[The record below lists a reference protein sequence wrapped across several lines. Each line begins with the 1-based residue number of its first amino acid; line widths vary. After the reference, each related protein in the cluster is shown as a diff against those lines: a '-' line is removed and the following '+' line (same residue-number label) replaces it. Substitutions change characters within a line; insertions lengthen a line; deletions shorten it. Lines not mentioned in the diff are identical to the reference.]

1 MPEVIRWGI
10 LGAGRI
16 ARKFAADLQLVNDA
30 VLTAVGSRS
39 KESADAFADE
49 FNIPNRHSSYA
60 SLVSDPEVDVIYIAT
75 PHNLHHENT
84 LLCLHHGKAV
94 LCEKPFAINSR
105 QAAEMIALAK
115 EKGIFLMD
123 ALWSRFHPHYQKL
136 QQLLEE
142 KLLGDIKAVLINFG
156 FKATAPI
163 PARLFDPVLGGGTI
177 LDIGIYNVFFAITVL
192 GRPDGIQATITP
204 ASTGVDEQCA
214 ILFTYKN
221 GALAQLFST
230 FSSNLGTE
238 ADICGTEGRIR
249 LTTRFYEPSTT
260 IEYYPERIESRQVIP
275 VEKEVGFG
283 YQYEA
288 RHVNECLKNGLTESP
303 VLTHAFTLEL
313 MQTLDEIRR
322 VAGVRYAGDAV

>member
-1 MPEVIRWGI
+1 M
-10 LGAGRI
+10 
-16 ARKFAADLQLVNDA
+16 
-30 VLTAVGSRS
+30 
-39 KESADAFADE
+39 
-49 FNIPNRHSSYA
+49 
-60 SLVSDPEVDVIYIAT
+60 
-75 PHNLHHENT
+75 
-84 LLCLHHGKAV
+84 
-94 LCEKPFAINSR
+94 
-105 QAAEMIALAK
+105 
-115 EKGIFLMD
+115 
-123 ALWSRFHPHYQKL
+123 
-136 QQLLEE
+136 
-142 KLLGDIKAVLINFG
+142 
-156 FKATAPI
+156 
-163 PARLFDPVLGGGTI
+163 
-177 LDIGIYNVFFAITVL
+177 
-192 GRPDGIQATITP
+192 
-204 ASTGVDEQCA
+204 DEQCA

-275 VEKEVGFG
+275 VEKEAGFG